1 MNQIKLTEN
10 EQNKIADLTDEI
22 AKNTASENVKQEL
35 YNRLAVFVEGVK
47 IGLIDKTTAAA
58 T

>member
-22 AKNTASENVKQEL
+22 AKNTSSENVKQEL

-47 IGLIDKTTAAA
+47 IGLIDKTTAETA
-58 T
+58 